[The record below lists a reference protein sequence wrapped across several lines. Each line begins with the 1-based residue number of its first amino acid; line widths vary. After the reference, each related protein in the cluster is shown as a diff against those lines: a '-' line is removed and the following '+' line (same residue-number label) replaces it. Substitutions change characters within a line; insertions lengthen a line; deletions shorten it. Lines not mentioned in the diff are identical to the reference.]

1 MATRTAGADQALG
14 APFRKLWTAAA
25 FSNLADGLGRTA
37 VPLAA
42 ITLTTDPLM
51 ISVISALAFVP
62 WLVFGLPAGMI
73 VDRFDRRVVM
83 ALANAIRGLVALAL
97 AILAITD
104 SLSLAALF
112 VGTLV
117 FGLGETLFD
126 NATNAVIPAVVRRD
140 QLDRANGWMQSA
152 QVTIDSFIA
161 TPIAGVLFAVAL
173 ALPLWAGALG
183 YLAPIVLALLLPI
196 SAARARHEPP
206 APERD
211 AAMPARAHESVAS
224 AEPVDGAVPVDAAA
238 VTPVIPMTTAT
249 RARVPAREA
258 LDYLRRERYLRTM
271 VLFTSFVGSALSF
284 GQATT
289 MLYFLETL
297 EVPIA
302 AIGFVTAGIGLGA
315 LAGAVLAPRLV
326 TRFGRGPV
334 MFTAT
339 LAAGATLLLTGLAP
353 TVGTAVA
360 AYAVSAGAISVWN
373 VPWGSLRQQIVPAHL
388 FGRVL
393 GVIRTL
399 TWGLFPIATLLGGWV
414 GRADLRLPYVI
425 GGAAVAVATLCA
437 VRLLINGTRRAGA
450 EAVSPA
456 GAH

>member
-1 MATRTAGADQALG
+1 MATGTTGAERALG
-14 APFRKLWTAAA
+14 APFRRLWTAAA

-97 AILAITD
+97 AILAVTD
-104 SLSLAALF
+104 SLNLAALF

-183 YLAPIVLALLLPI
+183 YLAPIVLALLLPL
-196 SAARARHEPP
+196 SAARAAQDHPVPASDAVPGAPGEP
-206 APERD
+206 
-211 AAMPARAHESVAS
+211 AAA
-224 AEPVDGAVPVDAAA
+224 AVPVEAAA
-238 VTPVIPMTTAT
+238 VTPVVAAPA
-249 RARVPAREA
+249 AVHPRVSAGEA
-258 LDYLRRERYLRTM
+258 LEYLRRHRYLRTM
-271 VLFTSFVGSALSF
+271 VLFTSFIGSALSF

-289 MLYFLETL
+289 MLFFLETL
-297 EVPIA
+297 AVSVA

-315 LAGAVLAPRLV
+315 LAGAVVAPRLV
-326 TRFGRGPV
+326 ARFGRGPV

-339 LAAGATLLLTGLAP
+339 LVAGVSLLLTGLAP
-353 TVGTAVA
+353 DVGTAVA
-360 AYAVSAGAISVWN
+360 AYAVSAAAVSTWN
-373 VPWGSLRQQIVPAHL
+373 VPWGSLRQQIVPGRL

-393 GVIRTL
+393 GIIRTL
-399 TWGLFPIATLLGGWV
+399 TWGLFPVATLLGGWV
-414 GRADLRLPYVI
+414 GRIDLRLPYVI
-425 GGAAVAVATLCA
+425 AGAAVTVATLCA
-437 VRLLINGTRRAGA
+437 VRLLIEGTRRAGA
-450 EAVSPA
+450 EQAAPA
-456 GAH
+456 G